1 MEELTIGEVARL
13 AGLQTSALRYYE
25 SIGLLPPPRRVSG
38 QRRYAPTILQLL
50 AVIQLA
56 KDANFTLP
64 EIHELLYGNGGQT
77 PAERWQNLAYHKI
90 RELDDIIAEAQE
102 KRALLIEGTQCD
114 ALQFELDGLN
124 LPTKSEKAS

>member
-1 MEELTIGEVARL
+1 MEDLTIGEVARM
-13 AGLQTSALRYYE
+13 AGLQTSTLRYYE

-38 QRRYAPTILQLL
+38 QRRYASSILQLL

-64 EIHELLYGNGGQT
+64 EIHDLLYGDSNLT
-77 PAERWQNLAYHKI
+77 PAERWQNLAHHKI
-90 RELDDIIAEAQE
+90 RELDDIIALAQE
-102 KRALLIEGTQCD
+102 KRALLIEGVECD
-114 ALQFELDGLN
+114 ALQFELDELN